1 VIQVS
6 FKIKKMIFCVFICF
20 CVILI
25 QELLFLNSIY
35 INLAQK
41 IIDGKEYDADSVA
54 ILIKFG
60 ASEEL
65 KDSFLYCNYKDKE
78 NVVNLINFLCS
89 GFDPIFSI
97 DVMKILLRDE
107 NFKLKVISSTEWV
120 VFANKFKRC
129 IL

>member
-1 VIQVS
+1 
-6 FKIKKMIFCVFICF
+6 M
-20 CVILI
+20 
-25 QELLFLNSIY
+25 NSIY

-78 NVVNLINFLCS
+78 NVVNLINFLCL

>member
-1 VIQVS
+1 
-6 FKIKKMIFCVFICF
+6 M
-20 CVILI
+20 
-25 QELLFLNSIY
+25 NSIY